1 MPKIAYK
8 SLKMTPMKRKI
19 IEQANDII
27 AEYQRIGL
35 DLTLRQLY
43 YVFVSREWFPDDWAD
58 ATTGSKNN
66 EKSYKKLGDI
76 IGDARMAGLIDWN
89 SITDRTRNLRKRSEW
104 DAPTDLIGVCAEQFR
119 IDRWD
124 NQPQRCE
131 VWVEKDAL
139 VGVLERPCE
148 ENGVAYFSCRGYTS
162 MSEIWVAAQRIT
174 KYIKAGQK
182 VTIFHLG
189 DHDPSGVDMT
199 RDIWERL
206 SHIVMRDLARAKWLT
221 KEKAK
226 DMDDRISSGESV
238 DDVYPFCV
246 KRIALNMEQIE
257 RYNPPPNPA
266 KMTDARARKY
276 VRKYGDESWE
286 LDALDPRTIIEL
298 IETSIG
304 SIRDPRL
311 WEESGER
318 EERGRTAF
326 ARIRDRFDEVE
337 KFVGE

>member
-1 MPKIAYK
+1 MPRIAYK
-8 SLKMTPMKRKI
+8 AMKMTPVKRKI

-27 AEYQRIGL
+27 VEYQRIGL

-43 YVFVSREWFPDDWAD
+43 YVFVSREWFPEDWAD
-58 ATTGSKNN
+58 PATGSKNN

-104 DAPTDLIGVCAEQFR
+104 GAPTDLIGVCAEQFR
-119 IDRWD
+119 IDRWE

-162 MSEIWVAAQRIT
+162 MSEIWVAAQRLI

-189 DHDPSGVDMT
+189 DHDPSGVDMS
-199 RDIWERL
+199 RDIEDRL
-206 SHIVMRDLARAKWLT
+206 LLII
-221 KEKAK
+221 AK
-226 DMDDRISSGESV
+226 DLVRTKFWTQEDVKRMDAAIQKEGTRALPWHIE
-238 DDVYPFCV
+238 
-246 KRIALNMEQIE
+246 RIALNMDQIE
-257 RYNPPPNPA
+257 QYNPPPNPA

-276 VRKYGDESWE
+276 VEKYGDESWE

-298 IETSIG
+298 IENSIE
-304 SIRDPRL
+304 SIKDLDL
-311 WEESGER
+311 WEQSGER

-337 KFVGE
+337 KFVADE